1 MLRNKNY
8 TLVLLSSLGVLI
20 LIFLWSL
27 STGRYDL
34 NIISVSKL
42 LISKVFGTN
51 SGIADK
57 SSAILFKLRL
67 PRALA
72 ALFVGAALAM
82 SGASYQGVFKNPLVS
97 PDMLGV
103 SSGAAVGAGIAIL
116 LNFNVLGVQVAS
128 FLGGIIA
135 VMITSY
141 IPKLLRFSSDLI
153 LVLSGIIVSGIMTS
167 FMGLIKYMA
176 DSETQLPEI
185 VYWQMGSLAKVSIDN
200 LYFLGPV
207 IIIFSS
213 ILIMLS
219 WKINILSLGDKE
231 ASSLGINTKVFKI
244 IIIISS
250 TFLTASSVCIAG
262 TIGWIG
268 LVIPHFCRILIGPD
282 NSKLLPLSFIF
293 GGSFLLL
300 IDTLSRSISSTE
312 LPITILT
319 GLVGAPFYLYLL
331 YKQRMNI
338 K

>member
-51 SGIADK
+51 SGIVDK

-153 LVLSGIIVSGIMTS
+153 LVLSGIIVSGITTS

-200 LYFLGPV
+200 LYFLVPV